1 MADYQE
7 PSWAQAPGHAWALV
21 EIKNGTEIA
30 RHVLSKSC
38 VLLGRAADMVD
49 IVLYHESCS
58 RRHARVA
65 FDSRGVPWLRDLGSA
80 HGVTVNKKPLPAPA
94 IGKVESVSTKTGS
107 RGVVLFP
114 GDVMQFGASTRLFC
128 VQGLPQFERGAIKAL
143 QQQQQATQAEG
154 NHTFHQREI
163 DDEPEQPKTLDENS
177 IPPQHYKAW
186 EGLKARRY
194 KLQNLQTENERI
206 EVKGE
211 LTEGQERQLER
222 NRQRMAS
229 LQEEIDEMEQELLN
243 KIYPGAKGTP
253 KSLFNAA
260 TDEDDVDDRTSGN
273 RRLQTNEAET
283 EESLVAKWKQDHQE
297 YMRHGASM
305 TKAEGRLY
313 VLEEKVKAAGDE
325 EERFF
330 LQNDVD
336 LARDVYKK
344 AKQHQDE
351 IMSDVKET
359 EQLLQIVNSKIG
371 TDLET
376 GSIGTEVMA
385 PARFSK
391 EMPPPSFSS
400 LPPAASKS
408 MPPPSFAKE
417 VMLPPPASKSMPPPS
432 FAKEAMPP
440 PVAPIKPKPMPPPSL
455 SKYPSNAM
463 LPPPPKR
470 QSTSDAAEIT
480 NANTDV
486 AQNELKAK
494 RPRIVGPAM
503 PPPAARRKV
512 PAPTGTLA
520 FLSATE
526 NQSKAVQEKKAK
538 PSDSGFDAKKDEW
551 RAPVGQ
557 DGSGRTK
564 LNEKFSGRY

>member
-1 MADYQE
+1 
-7 PSWAQAPGHAWALV
+7 
-21 EIKNGTEIA
+21 
-30 RHVLSKSC
+30 
-38 VLLGRAADMVD
+38 MVD